1 MMDSNAELREF
12 LRTRRARL
20 HPEAV
25 GLSSYGGRRRVPGL
39 RREELA
45 QLAGVSFDY
54 YVRLEQGRSLNA
66 SDSVLDA
73 ISAALRL
80 SPTERAHLFDLARP
94 RGAGP
99 ETHETAGVRPGLRR
113 LIETIT
119 DTPAFL
125 LDRRFDVVAWN
136 DLAAALIVDWSTLPR
151 PDRNLPRF
159 LFLDERARSVYAD
172 WSGAARD
179 SVATLRMAAGRNAND
194 PALNALIG
202 ELSVKSREF
211 GRLWARHDVKERS
224 HGVKRFRHAIAG
236 EITVS
241 YEALHLPADPG
252 MTLMIYTVEAGSP
265 SAAAMQRLIALLDS
279 RRRHRSHPHS
289 AVPEDRAVGPEEPAG
304 APL

>member
-1 MMDSNAELREF
+1 MDSNAELREF

-20 HPEAV
+20 QPEAV

-80 SPTERAHLFDLARP
+80 SPTERAHLFDLARR
-94 RGAGP
+94 RGDGP
-99 ETHETAGVRPGLRR
+99 QKHETPGVRPGLRR
-113 LIETIT
+113 LIEAISG
-119 DTPAFL
+119 TPAFL
-125 LDRRFDVVAWN
+125 LNRRFDVVAWN

-159 LFLDERARSVYAD
+159 LFLDERARSIYAD
-172 WSGAARD
+172 WPGAAGD
-179 SVATLRMAAGRNAND
+179 SVATLRMAAGRNPDA
-194 PALNALIG
+194 ALNALIG

-224 HGVKRFRHAIAG
+224 HGVKRFLHAIAG

-265 SAAAMQRLIALLDS
+265 SAAAMQRLIGLVDS
-279 RRRHRSHPHS
+279 RRRHRSQADS
-289 AVPEDRAVGPEEPAG
+289 AALEDHAVGLKEPAG
-304 APL
+304 SPP